1 MLAYAGSVSCL
12 REERQLRNAIIMGF
26 PTSIEQSISEFS
38 RFYHIHRLWYLC
50 DTYSN
55 VFPISLEL
63 SGGAQ
68 LLNTNPRCT
77 RTLCRPS
84 PSLWT
89 KAFRQK
95 RSRHRPG
102 ILFIRSACFLVI
114 SRDFNRLSPKL
125 SCFNFSSSTVFLQL
139 PLTEVVEILIL
150 EPLAI
155 NTCVVLLSRLSFLET
170 ETGKNYHNVWFCL
183 GVTSLHPL
191 LKMGYIHFS
200 HWQKVFVHTIN
211 LHNLM

>member
-1 MLAYAGSVSCL
+1 MQGLSAVWEKSDNCAMPLLWAFLQALNNKSLNSLVS
-12 REERQLRNAIIMGF
+12 I
-26 PTSIEQSISEFS
+26 TSTV
-38 RFYHIHRLWYLC
+38 Y
-50 DTYSN
+50 DTC
-55 VFPISLEL
+55 VILIPMCFPISLEL
-63 SGGAQ
+63 SGVPNFSTPIPGALGHSAGR
-68 LLNTNPRCT
+68 LLRCE
-77 RTLCRPS
+77 RKHSGRKGLDIGLRFS
-84 PSLWT
+84 SFGVLV
-89 KAFRQK
+89 
-95 RSRHRPG
+95 
-102 ILFIRSACFLVI
+102 FLAT

-155 NTCVVLLSRLSFLET
+155 NACVVLLSRLSFLET

-191 LKMGYIHFS
+191 LKRGYIHVS
-200 HWQKVFVHTIN
+200 HWQKMFVHTIN

>member
-1 MLAYAGSVSCL
+1 MQGLSAVWEKSDNCAMPLLWAFLQALNNKSLNSLVS
-12 REERQLRNAIIMGF
+12 I
-26 PTSIEQSISEFS
+26 TSTV
-38 RFYHIHRLWYLC
+38 Y
-50 DTYSN
+50 DTC
-55 VFPISLEL
+55 VILIPMCFPISLEL

-102 ILFIRSACFLVI
+102 ILFIRSACFLAT

-155 NTCVVLLSRLSFLET
+155 NACVVLLSRLSFLET

-191 LKMGYIHFS
+191 LKRGYIHVS
-200 HWQKVFVHTIN
+200 HWQKMFVHTIN